1 MEIKASSVYDIKSMK
16 ALVHLGIYKK
26 KNPVLSYWIWTIIA
40 LTLIS
45 IFVIFRDF
53 LLDSTYSILLIS
65 LLAFLTVMTSFSYFI
80 LPTCHVF
87 WRSDIIV
94 QDLRKR
100 LE

>member
-26 KNPVLSYWIWTIIA
+26 KNPVLSYWIRTIIA

-53 LLDSTYSILLIS
+53 LWKCAKNL
-65 LLAFLTVMTSFSYFI
+65 V
-80 LPTCHVF
+80 
-87 WRSDIIV
+87 V
-94 QDLRKR
+94 QGED
-100 LE
+100 E